1 MESDEHDALLESG
14 LRTLSVPATAS
25 QRRALLSFA
34 STLLKWNARVNL
46 TAITE
51 PREVVDKHL
60 LDSAAALLAVPPGSA
75 RVLDLGAGPGFP
87 GLPWAVL
94 REDLDVTL
102 VDAVQKKVAFMKT
115 VIATL
120 GLGARARAIHRH
132 VEASDPLG
140 RFDVVVSRALMDT
153 GPWLSLARHFV
164 TERGLVL
171 AMSARVPDDMSQR
184 ADALGFDL
192 ELREFHL
199 PLSGHPRAVLT
210 FRKRA
215 V

>member
-1 MESDEHDALLESG
+1 MESAEHDALLESG
-14 LRTLSVPATAS
+14 LQALSVPATPG
-25 QRRALLSFA
+25 QRRALLAFA

-51 PREVVDKHL
+51 AREVLDKHL
-60 LDSAAALLAVPPGSA
+60 LDSAAALLAVPPGPT

-115 VIATL
+115 AIATL
-120 GLGARARAIHRH
+120 GLGARARAVHKH

-140 RFDVVVSRALMDT
+140 PFDVVVSRAFMDT
-153 GPWLSLARHFV
+153 GPWLTLAQHFV
-164 TERGLVL
+164 PRGGLVI
-171 AMSARVPDDMSQR
+171 AMSARVPEDASGR
-184 ADALGFDL
+184 AGALGFEL
-192 ELREFHL
+192 EVREFRL
-199 PLSGHPRAVLT
+199 PLSGDPRAVLA
-210 FRKRA
+210 FRRS
-215 V
+215 